1 MRLDAIQALDRL
13 DSNKIDSNSMD
24 NNIRLNNGLI
34 DEGHINI
41 SNDVNNS
48 ITRIHINDNHDN
60 SIKSGK
66 IDEDKPLLGITLNPL
81 LSLRIPPPSVSG
93 LGSALPPLV
102 PDLRSAPSPK
112 SFRPLEKSPADKSP
126 AEKLPVDKRV
136 YPDKDDSGITFES
149 KSGNNHL

>member
-13 DSNKIDSNSMD
+13 DSNKLDSNSID
-24 NNIRLNNGLI
+24 NNIRLNNGSI
-34 DEGHINI
+34 EGLINI

-48 ITRIHINDNHDN
+48 ITRIHINDNHDS

-66 IDEDKPLLGITLNPL
+66 IEEEKPLLGITLNPL
-81 LSLRIPPPSVSG
+81 LALRIPPPSVAG

-102 PDLRSAPSPK
+102 VGLRSAPSPE
-112 SFRPLEKSPADKSP
+112 SLRPEKS
-126 AEKLPVDKRV
+126 PVDKRV

-149 KSGNNHL
+149 KSGSNHL